1 MKVSLVTMGGC
12 SKIVDIKGMLP
23 LSVKTEGFI
32 DSVKMVRYFQI
43 DDVNPQLY
51 IEARNELHLPNGETI
66 EFDGEN
72 LSVTQ
77 DDSRIGRVT

>member
-32 DSVKMVRYFQI
+32 DSVDI
-43 DDVNPQLY
+43 
-51 IEARNELHLPNGETI
+51 
-66 EFDGEN
+66 
-72 LSVTQ
+72 
-77 DDSRIGRVT
+77 SRLMMSIRSCILKLVMSCTCLMERQ